1 MPSPLADGRHGI
13 AVSGTDVAGRAGT
26 SGTAFFTVDTRRPN
40 TFLRRHP
47 PHRIRTRHHKI
58 RATFR
63 FGSNESGVTFI
74 CKVDGGLLCFCGST
88 LSRRF
93 DLGKHFV
100 LVKARDAAGNVDR
113 TPAVFHFK
121 VK

>member
-1 MPSPLADGRHGI
+1 VGN
-13 AVSGTDVAGRAGT
+13 AGRA
-26 SGTAFFTVDTRRPN
+26 SDSFTVDTRRPN
-40 TFLRRHP
+40 TFFRKHP
-47 PHRIRTRHHKI
+47 PHRIRTRHRKV

-63 FGSNESGVTFI
+63 FGSNESGVTFV
-74 CKVDGGLLCFCGST
+74 CKVDRGLLRFCGAK

-93 DLGKHFV
+93 RVGKHFV

-121 VK
+121 VKRVG